1 MAAPD
6 MDEADLFR
14 VAIETFIQVRT
25 ARRLAALGGSTPD
38 LIEIRRRRDEPDT
51 L

>member
-1 MAAPD
+1 MADPG

-14 VAIETFIQVRT
+14 VAIETFIRVRT

-38 LIEIRRRRDEPDT
+38 LIDIRRRRDEADT